1 MSSGY
6 DNPGGNKI
14 KLHKSTTI
22 YFCEK
27 INKGTDLSF

>member
-6 DNPGGNKI
+6 DNPGGNKME
-14 KLHKSTTI
+14 LLI